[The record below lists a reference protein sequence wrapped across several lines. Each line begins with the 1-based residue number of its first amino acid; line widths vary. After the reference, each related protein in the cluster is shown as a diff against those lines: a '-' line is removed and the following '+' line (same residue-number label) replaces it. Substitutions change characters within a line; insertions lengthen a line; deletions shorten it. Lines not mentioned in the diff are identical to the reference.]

1 MKKKF
6 EVINEKAAD
15 NQLWGRIHY
24 GEDLLTTNAKNVE
37 GIIENFR
44 EQLEAF
50 YDLKTTHKNFEVKY
64 DLEAFFD
71 QYNVLNISEIGKMA
85 NISPTVMRH
94 YKTGIKHPSK
104 AQLQNIEQTIH
115 ALARQLEQIK
125 ISV

>member
-6 EVINEKAAD
+6 ELIIEKAAD

-24 GEDLLTTNAKNVE
+24 GEDLLTTNAKKVE

-94 YKTGIKHPSK
+94 YKAGIKHPSK
-104 AQLQNIEQTIH
+104 AQVQNIEQTDDIITE
-115 ALARQLEQIK
+115 RRF
-125 ISV
+125 SVK

>member
-6 EVINEKAAD
+6 EVIIEKAED
-15 NQLWGRIHY
+15 KQLWGRIHY
-24 GEDLLTTNAKNVE
+24 EEDLLTTNAPTIE

-44 EQLEAF
+44 EQFEAF
-50 YDLKTTHKNFEVKY
+50 YNLKTTKNNFDIKY

-94 YKTGIKHPSK
+94 YKSGIKHPSK
-104 AQLQNIEQTIH
+104 AQVQNIEHTIH

-125 ISV
+125 IA

>member
-6 EVINEKAAD
+6 EVIIEKAAD
-15 NQLWGRIHY
+15 HQLWGRIHY

-44 EQLEAF
+44 EQFEAF

-71 QYNVLNISEIGKMA
+71 HYNVLNISEIGKMA

-94 YKTGIKHPSK
+94 YKAGIKHPSK
-104 AQLQNIEQTIH
+104 AQVQNIEQTIH

-125 ISV
+125 ISA

>member
-6 EVINEKAAD
+6 EVVIEKAED
-15 NQLWGRIHY
+15 NQLWGRIHH
-24 GEDLLTTNAKNVE
+24 GDDLLTTNAKTVE

-44 EQLEAF
+44 EQFAAF
-50 YDLKTTHKNFEVKY
+50 YDLKTTKNSFEVKY

-94 YKTGIKHPSK
+94 YKSGIKHPSK
-104 AQLQNIEQTIH
+104 AQVQNIEQTIH
-115 ALARQLEQIK
+115 LLARQLERIK
-125 ISV
+125 IA

>member
-6 EVINEKAAD
+6 EVIIEKAEDAR
-15 NQLWGRIHY
+15 LWGRIYY
-24 GEDLLTTNAKNVE
+24 GEDLLTTNAATTE

-44 EQLEAF
+44 EQFEAF
-50 YDLKTTHKNFEVKY
+50 YNLKTAKNNFEIKY

-94 YKTGIKHPSK
+94 YKSGIKHPSK
-104 AQLQNIEQTIH
+104 AQVQNIEHTIH
-115 ALARQLEQIK
+115 TLARQLEQIK
-125 ISV
+125 IA

>member
-6 EVINEKAAD
+6 EVIIEKAED
-15 NQLWGRIHY
+15 KQLWGRIHY
-24 GEDLLTTNAKNVE
+24 GEDLLTTNATNIE
-37 GIIENFR
+37 SIIENFR
-44 EQLEAF
+44 EQFEAF
-50 YDLKTTHKNFEVKY
+50 YDLKTTKNNFEIKY

-94 YKTGIKHPSK
+94 YKSGIKHPSK
-104 AQLQNIEQTIH
+104 AQVQNIEHTIH

-125 ISV
+125 IA